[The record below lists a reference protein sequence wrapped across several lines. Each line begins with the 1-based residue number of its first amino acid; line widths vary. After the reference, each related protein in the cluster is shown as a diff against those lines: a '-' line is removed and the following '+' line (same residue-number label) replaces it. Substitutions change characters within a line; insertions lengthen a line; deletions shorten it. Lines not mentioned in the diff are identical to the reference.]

1 MVEEQKH
8 IPVLLNKVI
17 EVFEPEKGKI
27 FVDCTLGCGGH
38 AEQILKHSGK
48 LIGIDQDTDA
58 LDIAKERLKEFGD
71 DFIAVKDNF
80 INIKQILE
88 DLNIEKVIGILAD
101 LGVSSIQLDNFD
113 KGFSFMTKGP
123 LDMRMDKDNEL
134 TAEVIVN
141 SYPEKDLADLIFL
154 YGEER
159 RSRKIAKNIVEYRRK
174 QRIKDTLTLAKVVSR
189 AFFSKKSK
197 INPATRTFQAI
208 RIAVNKELDN
218 LETFLN
224 EAVEL
229 LEENGR
235 LCVIS
240 YHSLEDR
247 IVKHTFKEFAK
258 LGFGKI
264 LTKKPVIAEYSEIRE
279 NRRSRSAKLRVFEKS
294 GK

>member
-1 MVEEQKH
+1 MNFEQQMLISLPPLMDSNFQKS
-8 IPVLLNKVI
+8 VI
-17 EVFEPEKGKI
+17 YLHQHNG
-27 FVDCTLGCGGH
+27 DG
-38 AEQILKHSGK
+38 ASGW
-48 LIGIDQDTDA
+48 I
-58 LDIAKERLKEFGD
+58 
-71 DFIAVKDNF
+71 
-80 INIKQILE
+80 
-88 DLNIEKVIGILAD
+88 
-101 LGVSSIQLDNFD
+101 
-113 KGFSFMTKGP
+113 
-123 LDMRMDKDNEL
+123 
-134 TAEVIVN
+134 
-141 SYPEKDLADLIFL
+141 
-154 YGEER
+154 
-159 RSRKIAKNIVEYRRK
+159 
-174 QRIKDTLTLAKVVSR
+174 
-189 AFFSKKSK
+189 
-197 INPATRTFQAI
+197 
-208 RIAVNKELDN
+208 VNKELDN